1 MMSDRVLG
9 PYGGR
14 RQLVYTL
21 ALMLLFWNIFD
32 GVMTYI
38 TPLVI
43 EASGFSRTMVG
54 VIYGF
59 SSVVGACF
67 DFLICKLFKNTHFRR
82 MFMLLFLVCAAYPL
96 LMWSAKSFWFFLFV
110 MGVWGLYFDL
120 YNFGLMDFVGRYIPE
135 DRHASVFGLVQM
147 IRALASILT
156 PLLIGFI
163 AFEALNWR
171 VYTMAWIFLGM
182 GFLFFLS
189 LYGLLRNAKPH
200 VDGHECGFSRGL
212 RTELKMWRRIG
223 RALVP
228 VLCLTLFL
236 FTVEG
241 FFWTLGPLYAE
252 EIGLASFGGLFL
264 SAYSL
269 PTLLLCWF
277 IGSLT
282 KRAGKKRTAFL
293 SLLIGSL
300 ILSTFIWWHG
310 PVEII
315 VLVFVASCFLSVAMP
330 ATSGVYADY
339 IARTPAVEGEIQ
351 GIEDMAFNVGYIIG
365 PLLSGLLADIYDIPT
380 AFSLLGLAGAALAVF
395 LLKVT
400 PRKLTIPADILPAPQ
415 A

>member
-1 MMSDRVLG
+1 MISDRIFG
-9 PYGGR
+9 SYGGR
-14 RQLVYTL
+14 RQLIYTL
-21 ALMLLFWNIFD
+21 ALTLLFWNMFD
-32 GVMTYI
+32 GMMTYI

-43 EASGFSRTMVG
+43 EAGGFSKTMVG

-82 MFMLLFLVCAAYPL
+82 MFLLLFIVCAAYPL
-96 LMWSAKSFWFFLFV
+96 MMWSAKTFWFFLFV
-110 MGVWGLYFDL
+110 MAVWGLYFDL
-120 YNFGLMDFVGRYIPE
+120 YNFGLLDFVGRYVPE
-135 DRHASVFGLVQM
+135 DKRASVFGLIQM
-147 IRALASILT
+147 IRALASILV
-156 PLLIGFI
+156 PLIIGFI
-163 AFEALNWR
+163 AFEALDWR
-171 VYTMAWIFLGM
+171 VYSMSWIFLGISL
-182 GFLFFLS
+182 LFFVS
-189 LYGLLRNAKPH
+189 LFGLLRTTKPY
-200 VDGHECGFSRGL
+200 VDGSECGVRRGL
-212 RTELKMWRRIG
+212 LTELMMWRRIG

-241 FFWTLGPLYAE
+241 FFWTLGPLYAK

-277 IGSLT
+277 ISSLT
-282 KRAGKKRTAFL
+282 RRAGKKRTAFF

-300 ILSTFIWWHG
+300 LLSTFVWWHG

-315 VLVFVASCFLSVAMP
+315 ILVFVSSCFLSVAMP
-330 ATSGVYADY
+330 AVSGVYADY
-339 IARTPAVEGEIQ
+339 IARTPAVESEIQ

-365 PLLSGLLADIYDIPT
+365 PLMSGLLADIYDIPT
-380 AFSLLGLAGAALAVF
+380 AFSLLGLAGATLAVI

-400 PRKLTIPADILPAPQ
+400 PRKITIPADVLPATPV
-415 A
+415 